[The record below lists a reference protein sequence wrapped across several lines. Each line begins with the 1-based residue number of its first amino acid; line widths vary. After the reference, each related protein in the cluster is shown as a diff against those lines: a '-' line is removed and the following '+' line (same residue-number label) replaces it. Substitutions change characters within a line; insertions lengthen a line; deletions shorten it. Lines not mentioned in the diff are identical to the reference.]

1 MIDKRLGV
9 FGGSFD
15 PVHVGHL
22 IIGEILRHDL
32 QLDTVL
38 FLPAGRPPHKP
49 EQELAADHHRVEML
63 ELALSDAPGFEISML
78 DLDRPGSSYTATTLE
93 ILRDELAPGAELFF
107 LMGQDSLRDFP
118 RWRDPDRIAQLA
130 TLAVALRPGV
140 EVDVQDI
147 IGAVPET
154 EGRIQLVS
162 VPLIGVS
169 SRDVR
174 RRIRAGESFR
184 FQVPNLVANYIARH
198 GLYTHS
204 GTDETATPVI

>member
-1 MIDKRLGV
+1 MDKRLGV

-15 PVHVGHL
+15 PIHVGHL
-22 IIGEILRHDL
+22 IIGEILRHEL

-49 EQELAADHHRVEML
+49 EQELAADHNRVEML
-63 ELALSDAPGFEISML
+63 ELALSDAPGLEISTL

-93 ILRDELAPGAELFF
+93 ILRDQLPPGTELFF

-118 RWRDPDRIAQLA
+118 KWRDPDVIARLA
-130 TLAVALRPGV
+130 TLAVALRPH
-140 EVDVQDI
+140 VDVNVDDI
-147 IGAVPET
+147 VQAVPET
-154 EGRIQLVS
+154 AGRIQLVS

-184 FQVPNLVANYIARH
+184 FQVPNPVANYIVSH
-198 GLYTHS
+198 GLYTD
-204 GTDETATPVI
+204 GGVDEPARRAI